1 MNDLVPL
8 RAFEAFI
15 SAAVGVVAFVWLVF
29 DAINF
34 VRSLRAHSADPTARD
49 RRFGYEM
56 GLIIATVGITGVIK
70 HYLP

>member
-1 MNDLVPL
+1 MNDLVPW

-15 SAAVGVVAFVWLVF
+15 SVAVGGVAFVWLVF

-34 VRSLRAHSADPTARD
+34 VRSLRVNSADPSARD
-49 RRFGYEM
+49 QRFGYTM
-56 GLIIATVGITGVIK
+56 GLIIATVGVTGVIK